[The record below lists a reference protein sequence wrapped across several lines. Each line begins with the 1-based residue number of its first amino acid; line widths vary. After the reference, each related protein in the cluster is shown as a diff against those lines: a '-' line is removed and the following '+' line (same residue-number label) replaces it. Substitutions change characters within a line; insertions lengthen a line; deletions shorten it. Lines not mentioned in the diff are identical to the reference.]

1 MRDGRLIFCLSQ
13 VPTSNHRELKAHCVQ
28 QQYHLSP
35 SVFED
40 DDPQVVQ
47 ASMDRPLREEG
58 EFTRNP
64 PELAAGDFYGNP
76 PLVQGPIYRVD
87 VAVGQ
92 DDIEA
97 TVNNDDDLYG
107 DEEEREGPYEDEGPP
122 YIPSYLEGLFLDESS
137 DLVVRYFD
145 HNLSEVQ
152 DLVVDDDEDI
162 YEEREEEEG
171 DEEAGGEAVAD
182 EEEGDEVVD
191 DEEEG
196 DDSADDEEE
205 GDEVVDEEEEGDE
218 DEDNEVEDINE
229 EERDT
234 DEERCCD
241 SSPGDEEHSI
251 NSQLNE
257 EWYSGRR
264 SLMSLCFIC
273 SSPHYESL

>member
-1 MRDGRLIFCLSQ
+1 M
-13 VPTSNHRELKAHCVQ
+13 
-28 QQYHLSP
+28 Y
-35 SVFED
+35 ED

-64 PELAAGDFYGNP
+64 PDLAAGDFYGNP

-92 DDIEA
+92 DNIEA
-97 TVNNDDDLYG
+97 TVNDDDDLYI
-107 DEEEREGPYEDEGPP
+107 DEEEREGPYGDEEPP
-122 YIPSYLEGLFLDESS
+122 YIPSYIEGLLLDESS
-137 DLVVRYFD
+137 DLVVRYFG

-171 DEEAGGEAVAD
+171 GEEA
-182 EEEGDEVVD
+182 GDEVVD

-196 DDSADDEEE
+196 Y
-205 GDEVVDEEEEGDE
+205 E
-218 DEDNEVEDINE
+218 DEDNEVEDNE

-234 DEERCCD
+234 DEERCSD
-241 SSPGDEEHSI
+241 GSPGDEEHSI

-273 SSPHYESL
+273 SFTLVHHIANHFYLVEKLCLS

>member
-1 MRDGRLIFCLSQ
+1 M
-13 VPTSNHRELKAHCVQ
+13 
-28 QQYHLSP
+28 Y
-35 SVFED
+35 ED
-40 DDPQVVQ
+40 DDAQVVQ

-64 PELAAGDFYGNP
+64 PDLAAGDFYGNP

-92 DDIEA
+92 DNIEA
-97 TVNNDDDLYG
+97 TVNDDDDDDLY
-107 DEEEREGPYEDEGPP
+107 DEAEREGPYEDEEPP

-171 DEEAGGEAVAD
+171 DEEAG
-182 EEEGDEVVD
+182 DEVVD

-196 DDSADDEEE
+196 DDSVDDEEE
-205 GDEVVDEEEEGDE
+205 GYE
-218 DEDNEVEDINE
+218 DEDNEVEDIKEEDNE
-229 EERDT
+229 EKRDT
-234 DEERCCD
+234 DEERCSD

-251 NSQLNE
+251 NSQLND

-273 SSPHYESL
+273 SSIHFT

>member
-1 MRDGRLIFCLSQ
+1 M
-13 VPTSNHRELKAHCVQ
+13 
-28 QQYHLSP
+28 
-35 SVFED
+35 FED

-64 PELAAGDFYGNP
+64 PDLAAGDFYGNP

-92 DDIEA
+92 DNTEA
-97 TVNNDDDLYG
+97 TVNDDDDLYA
-107 DEEEREGPYEDEGPP
+107 DEEEREGPYEDEEPP
-122 YIPSYLEGLFLDESS
+122 YIPSYIEGLLLDESS

-171 DEEAGGEAVAD
+171 DEEAGDEA
-182 EEEGDEVVD
+182 
-191 DEEEG
+191 
-196 DDSADDEEE
+196 
-205 GDEVVDEEEEGDE
+205 VDEEEEADE
-218 DEDNEVEDINE
+218 DEDDEVEDSKEEDNE

-234 DEERCCD
+234 DEEGCSD
-241 SSPGDEEHSI
+241 GSPGDEEHSI

-273 SSPHYESL
+273 SSVPFTVIHHITNHFYLMQKLCLS